1 MPTGRSS
8 AFPSSRAPDG
18 GRQKEKRGQ
27 VYFPPSSG
35 ARLER
40 AGVRV
45 DLPQAPAAL
54 GRAQWLAS
62 RPSPCRLPRFLRR
75 RRIGI
80 HFALAPS
87 LGRIRMSYRLAG
99 LAAALLLAFSTHAP
113 TPAPAPAPAP
123 PVLKAAHPLPGR
135 RGPAGSPGRGG

>member
-1 MPTGRSS
+1 M
-8 AFPSSRAPDG
+8 
-18 GRQKEKRGQ
+18 
-27 VYFPPSSG
+27 YFPPSSG

-40 AGVRV
+40 AGVRA
-45 DLPQAPAAL
+45 DLPQAPAAH

-87 LGRIRMSYRLAG
+87 LGRIRLSYRLAG
-99 LAAALLLAFSTHAP
+99 LAAALLRAFSTHAP
-113 TPAPAPAPAP
+113 PPAPAPVPAP
-123 PVLKAAHPLPGR
+123 TVLQAAPLFDGRSGARVPPGQVVAGGSGAPGV
-135 RGPAGSPGRGG
+135 GPTG

>member
-75 RRIGI
+75 RRIGFP
-80 HFALAPS
+80 FALAPL
-87 LGRIRMSYRLAG
+87 LGRISFSYLFVG
-99 LAAALLLAFSTHAP
+99 LAPQFLLPFP
-113 TPAPAPAPAP
+113 
-123 PVLKAAHPLPGR
+123 PLPL
-135 RGPAGSPGRGG
+135 SP

>member
-54 GRAQWLAS
+54 GRAHWLAS
-62 RPSPCRLPRFLRR
+62 RPSPCRLPPFLLRR
-75 RRIGI
+75 RLVI
-80 HFALAPS
+80 HFALPPR
-87 LGRIRMSYRLAG
+87 LRRHRTTYRLAA
-99 LAAALLLAFSTHAP
+99 LAAPLLLASSTLP
-113 TPAPAPAPAP
+113 KPPA
-123 PVLKAAHPLPGR
+123 
-135 RGPAGSPGRGG
+135 

>member
-99 LAAALLLAFSTHAP
+99 LRSEEHTSELQSLMRISYAVFC
-113 TPAPAPAPAP
+113 
-123 PVLKAAHPLPGR
+123 LKKNNTNAILDR
-135 RGPAGSPGRGG
+135 REEYKSE